1 MSVETPKGW
10 ASCKIGEITQIVS
23 GGTPPSKD
31 LTNFTTEGGIP
42 WITPADLS
50 GYKNVYISHGARNLS
65 DKGFS
70 VCSATKIPVGSVL
83 FSSRA
88 PVGYVAIAANELS
101 TNQGFKSFVLP
112 DGLDSRFIYFYL
124 KHIKPIAEAMAT
136 GTTFKE
142 LSGSVIAQLPLTIA
156 PFNEQRRIADKLD
169 SLLARVDACRD
180 RLHKIPITLKCFR
193 QSILVAA
200 TSGQFFEENWLQT
213 EDKTATILLLSQVV
227 KQLKTGP
234 FGSVLHR
241 SDYVHSGVPLVN
253 PMHINAGRITPSN
266 DITISREK
274 AEELREYQLKKG
286 DIVIARRGVMG
297 RCAVVGIRE
306 QGWLC
311 GSGSM
316 IIRTT
321 EQILPEYLQLVLS
334 SPNIVRD
341 LESNAVGSTMVNLN
355 QQIILN
361 LKIPVPSIVKQ
372 ELIINHVRVLFLL
385 ADRIEEYHQN
395 AIKQVEQLTPTLLS
409 KAFCGELVPQD
420 PNDEPAAILLDRIH
434 AERIANP
441 SILKRDLITRK
452 PKMTNESVKKIIDEL
467 PSDAFSFEDL
477 HKQLAGDYDSF
488 KDILF
493 ELLDEDEP
501 SIEQMFDKQAKAI
514 HFIRKQK

>member
-1 MSVETPKGW
+1 
-10 ASCKIGEITQIVS
+10 
-23 GGTPPSKD
+23 
-31 LTNFTTEGGIP
+31 
-42 WITPADLS
+42 
-50 GYKNVYISHGARNLS
+50 
-65 DKGFS
+65 
-70 VCSATKIPVGSVL
+70 
-83 FSSRA
+83 
-88 PVGYVAIAANELS
+88 
-101 TNQGFKSFVLP
+101 
-112 DGLDSRFIYFYL
+112 
-124 KHIKPIAEAMAT
+124 
-136 GTTFKE
+136 
-142 LSGSVIAQLPLTIA
+142 
-156 PFNEQRRIADKLD
+156 
-169 SLLARVDACRD
+169 
-180 RLHKIPITLKCFR
+180 
-193 QSILVAA
+193 
-200 TSGQFFEENWLQT
+200 
-213 EDKTATILLLSQVV
+213 
-227 KQLKTGP
+227 
-234 FGSVLHR
+234 
-241 SDYVHSGVPLVN
+241 
-253 PMHINAGRITPSN
+253 MHINAGRITPSN

-274 AEELREYQLKKG
+274 AEELREYQLKK
-286 DIVIARRGVMG
+286 DDLVIARRGVMG
-297 RCAVVGIRE
+297 RCAVVGIKE

-316 IIRTT
+316 VIRTT
-321 EQILPEYLQLVLS
+321 DQILPEYLQLVLS

-452 PKMTNESVKKIIDEL
+452 PKMTKMTNESVKKIIDEL
-467 PSDAFSFEDL
+467 PSDALSFEDL
-477 HKQLAGDYDSF
+477 HKKLAGDYDSF